1 MNQHQ
6 FEAIINAIDEPA
18 ILLNRHYEIVAA
30 NKAYMQYYSAQAK
43 GQYCYQVSHG
53 YQKPCDEAGE
63 TCPLRQSLESKQR
76 ERVLHIHNTQ
86 SGKEHVDV
94 ELTPVTD
101 EASGE
106 VEYFVETMRTVLPAS
121 TQDKNMLGFS
131 QAFTRLLD
139 LLNRAAP
146 SEISVLLQG
155 ETGTGKELAA
165 RYLHNHSLRNHRRF
179 VTVECSGLNE
189 TLFESEL
196 FGHEKGAFTGA
207 INKKPG
213 LVEASHGGTLF
224 LDEVGDIPM
233 GMQVKL
239 LRLLEAGTY
248 RSVGSVEEKQADFRL
263 ICATHQNLEQM
274 VKEGRF
280 RKDLFF
286 RISPYPVYLPTLA
299 QRSDDIPVIAEGLL
313 RELSPKRQL
322 AFEKKALKWLSQQR
336 FEGNIRQL
344 RNIIERA
351 ILLCDG
357 DKIALR
363 HLGNS
368 PISAEEKITEIRP
381 LQEVENDYLIQV
393 QRLHSGSYKD
403 LAQALGVSE
412 RTLYRKL
419 SGL

>member
-1 MNQHQ
+1 MNEHQ

-18 ILLNRHYEIVAA
+18 ILLNRHYEIVAS
-30 NKAYMQYYSAQAK
+30 NKAYMQHYSAEAK
-43 GQYCYQVSHG
+43 GHYCYQVSHG

-63 TCPLRQSLESKQR
+63 ACPLRQSLESKQR

-106 VEYFVETMRTVLPAS
+106 VEYFVEIMRTVLPDS

-131 QAFTRLLD
+131 QPFTRLLD

-146 SEISVLLQG
+146 SDISVLLLG

-165 RYLHNHSLRNHRRF
+165 RYLHSHSLRSHRPF

-213 LVEASHGGTLF
+213 LVRAAQGGTLF

-263 ICATHQNLEQM
+263 ICATHQNLEEM
-274 VKEGRF
+274 VKEGHF

-299 QRSDDIPVIAEGLL
+299 QRSDDIPVIAQGLL
-313 RELSPKRQL
+313 QELSPKRQL

-357 DKIALR
+357 DKIGLR
-363 HLGNS
+363 HLSNS
-368 PISAEEKITEIRP
+368 PISTEEKVGKIRP
-381 LQEVENDYLIQV
+381 LQEVENDYLKQV
-393 QRLHSGSYKD
+393 QRQHPGSHKE
-403 LAQALGVSE
+403 LARALGVSE